1 MVYLFI
7 FIAGILFDEIITPI
21 ISIMLEFIEAK
32 KEVFMS
38 NQSVIVAQNNSIIQ
52 KLQAEDGKSPVSA
65 IGFEC
70 PSMDECEDDEYEEE
84 DHAKIKRR
92 VGFHD

>member
-7 FIAGILFDEIITPI
+7 FIAGILFDGVIVPLLGTA
-21 ISIMLEFIEAK
+21 LEFVETK
-32 KEVFMS
+32 KEVFVS
-38 NQSVIVAQNNSIIQ
+38 NQSVFVAQNNSVIQ
-52 KLQAEDGKSPVSA
+52 KMQAEDEQVPVSA

-84 DHAKIKRR
+84 NHASMKRK

>member
-7 FIAGILFDEIITPI
+7 FIAGILFDEIITPV
-21 ISIMLEFIEAK
+21 ISIALEFIEAK

-84 DHAKIKRR
+84 DHASTNRK
-92 VGFHD
+92 VGFCG

>member
-7 FIAGILFDEIITPI
+7 FIAGILLDEIITPI

-38 NQSVIVAQNNSIIQ
+38 NQSMVVAQNNSIIQ
-52 KLQAEDGKSPVSA
+52 KLQAEDEQAPVSA

-70 PSMDECEDDEYEEE
+70 PSMDECKDDEYEEE
-84 DHAKIKRR
+84 NHANMKRK
-92 VGFHD
+92 VGFQ

>member
-7 FIAGILFDEIITPI
+7 FIAGILFDEIVTPL
-21 ISIMLEFIEAK
+21 ISIVLEFVEAK

-38 NQSVIVAQNNSIIQ
+38 NQSVIVAQNNSTIQ
-52 KLQAEDGKSPVSA
+52 KLQAENEQNDISVR
-65 IGFEC
+65 GFEYL
-70 PSMDECEDDEYEEE
+70 PDDEYEDDEYEEE
-84 DHAKIKRR
+84 NHANMKRK

>member
-7 FIAGILFDEIITPI
+7 FIAGILFDEIVTPL
-21 ISIMLEFIEAK
+21 ISIVLEFVEAK

-52 KLQAEDGKSPVSA
+52 KLQAEDEKAPLSA

-70 PSMDECEDDEYEEE
+70 PSMDECDDDEYEE
-84 DHAKIKRR
+84 DRAKIKRR

>member
-7 FIAGILFDEIITPI
+7 FIAGILFDEIITPL
-21 ISIMLEFIEAK
+21 ISIRLEFIEAK
-32 KEVFMS
+32 KEVFIS
-38 NQSVIVAQNNSIIQ
+38 NQSVIVAQNNSVIQ
-52 KLQAEDGKSPVSA
+52 KLQAQDKQAPLSA

-70 PSMDECEDDEYEEE
+70 PSMDECDDDEYEEE